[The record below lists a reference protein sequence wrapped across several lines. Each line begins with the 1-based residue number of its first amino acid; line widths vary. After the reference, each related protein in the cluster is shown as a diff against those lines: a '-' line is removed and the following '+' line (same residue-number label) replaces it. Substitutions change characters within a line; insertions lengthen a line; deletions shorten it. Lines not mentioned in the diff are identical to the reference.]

1 MLSNHIWLAF
11 LGLAFGIAV
20 SAGTFAFII
29 AVGVVPRM
37 VGKSNT
43 GKHVILYETCIWL
56 GGTIGCILSVF
67 LDIRIMLGSL
77 FLIVYGLCAG
87 IFVGCLAVALAEIL
101 NTFPITFRRLGI
113 KSGLQYVMLSMA
125 IGKMCGAFYYF
136 WNSMAA
142 P

>member
-1 MLSNHIWLAF
+1 MLSSHIWMAF

-43 GKHVILYETCIWL
+43 GKYTILYENFIWL

-67 LDIRIMLGSL
+67 LTIRIPIGSI
-77 FLIVYGLCAG
+77 FLVVYGICAG

-113 KSGLQYVMLSMA
+113 KHGLKYVMFFMA
-125 IGKMCGAFYYF
+125 LGKMCGAFYYF
-136 WNSMAA
+136 WNGMAA